1 MQASDEKKTNGRWK
15 VAYVDPQQVS
25 QSQHTFIMRDQLR
38 KQIEEEAKTPK
49 EEEDLIKGY
58 EKAKLHEVSVYIAR
72 VMRKNQHKDSIKFA
86 YHFE

>member
-1 MQASDEKKTNGRWK
+1 MQASGEKKTNGRWK

-38 KQIEEEAKTPK
+38 KQIEEQAKTPK
-49 EEEDLIKGY
+49 EKEDLIKGY
-58 EKAKLHEVSVYIAR
+58 EKAKLHEVSIYIAR

>member
-15 VAYVDPQQVS
+15 VEYVDPQQVS
-25 QSQHTFIMRDQLR
+25 QSQHTFIMRYQIR

-49 EEEDLIKGY
+49 EKEDLIKGY